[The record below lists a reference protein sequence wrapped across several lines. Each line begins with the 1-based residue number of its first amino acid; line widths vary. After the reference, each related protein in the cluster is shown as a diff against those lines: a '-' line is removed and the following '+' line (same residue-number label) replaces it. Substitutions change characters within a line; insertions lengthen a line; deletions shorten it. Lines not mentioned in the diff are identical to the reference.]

1 MITASSRHS
10 QPRAR
15 TNPITRAAARAAAA
29 SQTRRGGSVGH
40 GQDDPGRAA
49 PTWATQMIN

>member
-1 MITASSRHS
+1 MITASSRQS

-15 TNPITRAAARAAAA
+15 TNPITRAATRAAEAN
-29 SQTRRGGSVGH
+29 QTSRAGSVGH

-49 PTWATQMIN
+49 PAWATQMIN